1 MLYNFYYYIRLQT
14 KYKIMAADLKQT
26 NGIDMKF
33 GHPKGLWYMFGTEMW
48 ERFGYYLM
56 LGIFSLYMIDGW
68 NNGGMGFSAD
78 TKSDIYGTYLGLV
91 YLTPFIGG
99 LIADRLLGYR
109 RSIIIGGLM
118 MACGYFF
125 LSVHSTTTF
134 YLALLL
140 IILGNGFFK
149 PNISTLVGSLYSED
163 SLKDKKDAGFNIFY
177 MGINIGAFICNFV
190 AAYMRINYGWG
201 AAFAAAGVGM
211 LVGVVIFI
219 LGNKHI
225 KSYDVVKPLQDG
237 DMSTGKILGLTV
249 LPMFLFG
256 TLGYMLPGNFLGS
269 DTNDAFIIGCLPVIG
284 FFIYLAFKSEA
295 KESRAIKA
303 LLAVFTCVIL
313 FFAIFHQNGDAL
325 TIWAEDHTDREMSAG
340 VAGVADK
347 AEMAQEIYN
356 NPITREIKVGDLEKK
371 EIIPS
376 DSTRHLDS
384 TMLLDSVGYFML
396 KKAGDFLEKNTKDE
410 LINIKDYSKI
420 LSTYEK
426 SILYAA
432 NLPKNALINPN
443 TSNTVID
450 SNLINV
456 KSLLSTPKNE
466 LPLVFTNKK
475 NFKLLKIGIEK
486 KINNSDSLLQELL
499 IKRLSMPDTLFYY
512 KNLSLQKKINNS
524 LDLQKKQLDTKIE
537 IYEKEIT
544 SHRNYLSNVTKIVD
558 IKSKEKPINS
568 EKNLKLYSTEL
579 YQSINPFWVVLL
591 TPVMVG
597 IWGFFRRRKREPS
610 TPTKIFIGLII
621 TALSALVM
629 VGAVFATNDMTGK
642 ASSLWLLASYGVIT
656 IGELCLS
663 PMGLSLVSKL
673 SPPRITALMMGGFF
687 LAISV
692 GNKLSGMLSSL
703 WETTEQKENFFYLNF
718 ALVMA
723 AAIILFAMLRWLN
736 RVMKENNVL

>member
-1 MLYNFYYYIRLQT
+1 MEN
-14 KYKIMAADLKQT
+14 KAGNSNKIE
-26 NGIDMKF
+26 MKF
-33 GHPKGLWYMFGTEMW
+33 GHPKGLWFMFGTEMW

-68 NNGGMGFSAD
+68 NNGGMGFSD
-78 TKSDIYGTYLGLV
+78 GTKSDIYGTYLGLV

-99 LIADRLLGYR
+99 LLADRLLGYR
-109 RSIIIGGLM
+109 RSIILGGLM
-118 MACGYFF
+118 MAAGYFL
-125 LSVHSTTTF
+125 LSVHSTTSF
-134 YLALLL
+134 YIALLL

-211 LVGVVIFI
+211 LVGVIIFI
-219 LGNKHI
+219 LGNRHI

-237 DMSTGKILGLTV
+237 DMSTVKILGLTV

-256 TLGYMLPGNFLGS
+256 TIGYMLPGNFLGS

-347 AEMAQEIYN
+347 VGMAQLVVN
-356 NPITREIKVGDLEKK
+356 NDLVSSDDKSFNDSIGKLQKVADAMPNSKK
-371 EIIPS
+371 EE
-376 DSTRHLDS
+376 
-384 TMLLDSVGYFML
+384 L
-396 KKAGDFLEKNTKDE
+396 KAKASYNM
-410 LINIKDYSKI
+410 NI
-420 LSTYEK
+420 E
-426 SILYAA
+426 
-432 NLPKNALINPN
+432 
-443 TSNTVID
+443 
-450 SNLINV
+450 
-456 KSLLSTPKNE
+456 
-466 LPLVFTNKK
+466 
-475 NFKLLKIGIEK
+475 
-486 KINNSDSLLQELL
+486 
-499 IKRLSMPDTLFYY
+499 
-512 KNLSLQKKINNS
+512 LQKKSRMYFSN
-524 LDLQKKQLDTKIE
+524 LEKDKIPA
-537 IYEKEIT
+537 KG
-544 SHRNYLSNVTKIVD
+544 KD
-558 IKSKEKPINS
+558 
-568 EKNLKLYSTEL
+568 LKLYSTEL

-629 VGAVFATNDMTGK
+629 VGAVFATNNMDMK
-642 ASSLWLLASYGVIT
+642 ASSMWLIASYGVIT

>member
-1 MLYNFYYYIRLQT
+1 
-14 KYKIMAADLKQT
+14 
-26 NGIDMKF
+26 
-33 GHPKGLWYMFGTEMW
+33 
-48 ERFGYYLM
+48 
-56 LGIFSLYMIDGW
+56 
-68 NNGGMGFSAD
+68 
-78 TKSDIYGTYLGLV
+78 
-91 YLTPFIGG
+91 
-99 LIADRLLGYR
+99 
-109 RSIIIGGLM
+109 M
-118 MACGYFF
+118 MASGYF
-125 LSVHSTTTF
+125 LMSMHTITSF
-134 YLALLL
+134 YIALML

-163 SLKDKKDAGFNIFY
+163 SLKSKKDAGFNIFY

-190 AAYMRINYGWG
+190 AAYMRINFGWG
-201 AAFAAAGVGM
+201 YAFAAAGVGM

-219 LGNKHI
+219 LGNRHI
-225 KSYDVVKPLQDG
+225 KSYDVVKPLQEG

-347 AEMAQEIYN
+347 VDMAQIVVN
-356 NPITREIKVGDLEKK
+356 NDLVSMKTDAAFGDSILKLETIAEKMPSASVKEIKAK
-371 EIIPS
+371 
-376 DSTRHLDS
+376 
-384 TMLLDSVGYFML
+384 
-396 KKAGDFLEKNTKDE
+396 
-410 LINIKDYSKI
+410 KDYLKNI
-420 LSTYEK
+420 EIQKK
-426 SILYAA
+426 SRMYFS
-432 NLPKNALINPN
+432 NLPA
-443 TSNTVID
+443 
-450 SNLINV
+450 
-456 KSLLSTPKNE
+456 
-466 LPLVFTNKK
+466 NKIPAK
-475 NFKLLKIGIEK
+475 G
-486 KINNSDSLLQELL
+486 
-499 IKRLSMPDTLFYY
+499 
-512 KNLSLQKKINNS
+512 NS
-524 LDLQKKQLDTKIE
+524 L
-537 IYEKEIT
+537 
-544 SHRNYLSNVTKIVD
+544 R
-558 IKSKEKPINS
+558 
-568 EKNLKLYSTEL
+568 LYSTEL

-591 TPVMVG
+591 TPIMVG
-597 IWGFFRRRKREPS
+597 VWGFFRRRKREPS

-703 WETTEQKENFFYLNF
+703 WETTKQKENFFYLNF

-723 AAIILFAMLRWLN
+723 AAIILLLMLRWLN

>member
-1 MLYNFYYYIRLQT
+1 
-14 KYKIMAADLKQT
+14 
-26 NGIDMKF
+26 
-33 GHPKGLWYMFGTEMW
+33 MFGTEMW

-68 NNGGMGFSAD
+68 NNGGMGFSD
-78 TKSDIYGTYLGLV
+78 GTKSDIYGTYLGLV

-99 LIADRLLGYR
+99 LLADRLLGYR
-109 RSIIIGGLM
+109 RSIILGGLM
-118 MACGYFF
+118 MAAGYFL
-125 LSVHSTTTF
+125 LSVHSTTSF
-134 YLALLL
+134 YIALLL

-211 LVGVVIFI
+211 LVGVIIFI
-219 LGNKHI
+219 LGNRHI

-237 DMSTGKILGLTV
+237 DMSTVKILGLTV

-256 TLGYMLPGNFLGS
+256 TIGYMLPGNFLGS

-347 AEMAQEIYN
+347 VGMAQLVVNNDLVSSDDKTFNDSIGKLQKVADAMPNSTKEELKAKSSYN
-356 NPITREIKVGDLEKK
+356 
-371 EIIPS
+371 
-376 DSTRHLDS
+376 
-384 TMLLDSVGYFML
+384 M
-396 KKAGDFLEKNTKDE
+396 
-410 LINIKDYSKI
+410 NI
-420 LSTYEK
+420 E
-426 SILYAA
+426 
-432 NLPKNALINPN
+432 
-443 TSNTVID
+443 
-450 SNLINV
+450 
-456 KSLLSTPKNE
+456 
-466 LPLVFTNKK
+466 
-475 NFKLLKIGIEK
+475 
-486 KINNSDSLLQELL
+486 
-499 IKRLSMPDTLFYY
+499 
-512 KNLSLQKKINNS
+512 LQKKSRMYFSN
-524 LDLQKKQLDTKIE
+524 LAKDKIPA
-537 IYEKEIT
+537 KG
-544 SHRNYLSNVTKIVD
+544 KD
-558 IKSKEKPINS
+558 
-568 EKNLKLYSTEL
+568 LKLYSTEL

-629 VGAVFATNDMTGK
+629 VGAVFATNNMDMK
-642 ASSLWLLASYGVIT
+642 ASSMWLIASYGVIT